1 MFSGFVKPVETERFI
16 DRSYKPLCNRKPSNL
31 SKTCQKDVK
40 NLVGWLRFSAFD
52 CKKYLM
58 KLPVYHFT
66 FCLFE
71 GNSPLITRDE
81 PRIKFGLIVLMRS
94 MWFDVVR
101 WGSMCSMWFDVFD
114 EFHEF
119 DVVR

>member
-1 MFSGFVKPVETERFI
+1 M
-16 DRSYKPLCNRKPSNL
+16 LNRGS
-31 SKTCQKDVK
+31 
-40 NLVGWLRFSAFD
+40 F
-52 CKKYLM
+52 
-58 KLPVYHFT
+58 
-66 FCLFE
+66 
-71 GNSPLITRDE
+71 ITRDE

-101 WGSMCSMWFDVFD
+101 WVRCGSMCSMWFDVFD